1 MKALLSIV
9 LLLTFGACVCWS
21 NTPEEIDAAF
31 TPEKVKEY
39 VEAAKKGEAW
49 AENRLGFAHSRGIGG
64 FNKNSV
70 EAVKWWRKAAEQ
82 GHADGQTA
90 IGWAYANGNGNGGK
104 DRFLKSF
111 ISKNSVKSVNSRAWF
126 YHC

>member
-1 MKALLSIV
+1 MKALLVVVS
-9 LLLTFGACVCWS
+9 LLSFGACVWG
-21 NTPEEIDAAF
+21 NTPEQIAEW
-31 TPEKVKEY
+31 K
-39 VEAAKKGEAW
+39 EAAANGDPVAQFNLGEAYCTGSGVL
-49 AENRLGFAHSRGIGG
+49 END
-64 FNKNSV
+64 K

-90 IGWAYANGNGNGGK
+90 IGWAYANGDGNGGK